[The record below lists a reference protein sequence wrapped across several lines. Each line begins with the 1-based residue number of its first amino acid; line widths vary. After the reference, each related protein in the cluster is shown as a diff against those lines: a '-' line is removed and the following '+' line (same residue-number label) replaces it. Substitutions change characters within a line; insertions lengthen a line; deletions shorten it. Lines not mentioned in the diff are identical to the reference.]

1 MAPIHSRKPKL
12 HNPTSIH
19 PQPTQLWIK
28 GKPGQVA
35 RPGSVWVL
43 EGEGMPIHGDPNAH
57 GRLFVKFAVEFPP
70 ALALTCVGRILVF
83 LVGGVWILVFVYM
96 YMDTGV
102 CTNPLCADPQPPVPN
117 QLTRPPHK
125 HKTKQAGGGGDPP
138 EALAQGPHLHAR
150 ARRGGCAGLEG
161 RCLLLFVNL
170 CVYVHM

>member
-1 MAPIHSRKPKL
+1 MGCVWLGVGLVVYMAPIHSRKPKL

-83 LVGGVWILVFVYM
+83 LVGGVWILVFVYVHGHGCM
-96 YMDTGV
+96 YKSVMRRSPTPG
-102 CTNPLCADPQPPVPN
+102 PQPTNTPTPQTQN
-117 QLTRPPHK
+117 KTGRRRWRPSGSSCPRPP
-125 HKTKQAGGGGDPP
+125 PS
-138 EALAQGPHLHAR
+138 R
-150 ARRGGCAGLEG
+150 ARPTR
-161 RCLLLFVNL
+161 R
-170 CVYVHM
+170 MRRP